1 MLIPV
6 SGAAPRIAALLPQ
19 QVELAPALGH
29 LASIYPLPLKPF
41 AGDFAQPSAAGRVR
55 IARDGIARDGI
66 DTSRFQEKAAEREA
80 LEDIA
85 LADLAAD
92 LGMAVPG
99 APAAAPTR
107 SRRR

>member
-1 MLIPV
+1 M
-6 SGAAPRIAALLPQ
+6 APRIAALLPQ

-55 IARDGIARDGI
+55 IARDGI

-92 LGMAVPG
+92 FGMAVPG

-107 SRRR
+107 SRRRESPVMRRK